1 MKEANF
7 YNRFRL
13 GTMPLGIASYNL
25 YTQIVTAAP
34 EISGKWGI
42 SPVPGT
48 VKSDG
53 SIDRSVSGGGTGA
66 GILKVSKNKEA
77 AWEFLKWWTSSET
90 QYTYSENLE
99 CVLGPT
105 GRQMTSN
112 VEAFKNLSWSRGDK
126 QILLEQWEN
135 VVEVP
140 EVPGS
145 YYLARSVDQ
154 AYWEVMNGRTTPK
167 EALVKWA
174 QVANSEIERKIKEY
188 N

>member
-1 MKEANF
+1 
-7 YNRFRL
+7 
-13 GTMPLGIASYNL
+13 
-25 YTQIVTAAP
+25 
-34 EISGKWGI
+34 
-42 SPVPGT
+42 
-48 VKSDG
+48 
-53 SIDRSVSGGGTGA
+53 
-66 GILKVSKNKEA
+66 
-77 AWEFLKWWTSSET
+77 
-90 QYTYSENLE
+90 
-99 CVLGPT
+99 
-105 GRQMTSN
+105 MTSN

-188 N
+188 S